1 MIIKSLFLKNFRQFT
16 GEQAIHFSTDEDKKV
31 TIIMA
36 ESGVGKTTLIQSF
49 QWALYGKCKYT
60 KILNEVTK
68 NNMSS
73 SSEEKVSVKLEI
85 NHSNRAYAIERTQVF
100 RKTNI
105 RVNADDSYLT
115 VEYKDEEGVSKQLK
129 GRDAELIIKGLMHQD
144 LFPYFFLEGESLTR
158 VGEQMSRGK
167 NGANNDFV
175 KAIKGLLGFNHLYEA
190 QKHLSM
196 VSTEYNT
203 EIAKNTNDQALRD
216 TIEKITECDKEIHN
230 ANDRIITIDRE
241 IEYNTQERDNL
252 SERLM
257 MYGEIEEKQKRTKK
271 LTTELAML
279 DGRIKDRKK
288 QLFKNFSSKGFFLV
302 LNSLAEEARE
312 TLKNSDSMDRGIP
325 GMNVDA
331 VKYLLEQ
338 KICICGEKLVEGS
351 ENWKKLNDLIA
362 YLPPNNIGYELNT
375 FSNELD
381 QIQKQSQY
389 FDEDFIRER
398 KALSGDIIEYNSKV
412 DELHSLNEDI
422 GGVRED
428 IGLLKQHEQTYNQ
441 KIVDL
446 NVERRKKEG
455 EIQNLKSQKSVLLS
469 QQETLQKQD
478 AKTQKIQAYY
488 AEAHNL
494 YSRITNFITRKEK
507 EKREKLAQAI
517 NDIFADF
524 YEEKITFS
532 LDSNYGVQI
541 KTLDAELSEDFT
553 SGGQDVAVALAFI
566 GAIIK
571 LSGEKDTD
579 PDAVEDEEAK
589 EAYPLIMDAP
599 TSAFGM
605 KQMESFSDI
614 MPKITD
620 QIIVFIND
628 KDGPILMEKMSDNI
642 GEKWSL
648 IKIDTYHSFIEK
660 GVR

>member
-1 MIIKSLFLKNFRQFT
+1 MIIKSLYLNNFRQFT
-16 GEQAIHFSTDEDKKV
+16 EGQTINFSTDENKKV

-60 KILNEVTK
+60 KILNESIR
-68 NNMSS
+68 NSMSS
-73 SSEEKVSVKLEI
+73 GGRETVTVRMEI
-85 NHSNRAYAIERTQVF
+85 NHANRDYTIERTQIF
-100 RKTNI
+100 RKLNI
-105 RVNADDSYLT
+105 RIDADDSVLSI
-115 VEYKDEEGVSKQLK
+115 EYKDEDGLSKQLR
-129 GRDAELIIKGLMHQD
+129 GRDADVLVKGLMHQD

-167 NGANNDFV
+167 NGTNNDFV

-190 QKHLSM
+190 QKHLNS
-196 VSTEYNT
+196 VTGEYSA
-203 EIAKNTNDQALRD
+203 EIARSTSNEKLKKVIEDIASCEKAIQDASERIK
-216 TIEKITECDKEIHN
+216 TIEG
-230 ANDRIITIDRE
+230 E
-241 IEYNTQERDNL
+241 IEYNTKERDKL
-252 SERLM
+252 SEKLM
-257 MYGEIEEKQKRTKK
+257 AFGEIEEKQKRTRK
-271 LTTELAML
+271 LTNELAVL
-279 DGRIKDRKK
+279 KTRIEERKK
-288 QLFKNFSSKGFFLV
+288 QLFKKFSSNAFYLV
-302 LNSLAEEARE
+302 LNSLVEEARE
-312 TLKNSDSMDRGIP
+312 ALKNSDSMDKGIP

-331 VKYLLEQ
+331 VKYMLEN

-351 ENWKKLNDLIA
+351 DHWKKLNDLIT
-362 YLPPNNIGYELNT
+362 YLPPNNIGYELKI

-381 QIQKQSQY
+381 QVQRQSQY

-398 KALSGDIIEYNSKV
+398 KALSDDIKEYDTKV
-412 DELHSLNEDI
+412 EELHTLNEEI

-428 IGLLKQHEQTYNQ
+428 ISLLKEKEQSYNRKIVELNLEKHSKETIINSQRNQ
-441 KIVDL
+441 KREL
-446 NVERRKKEG
+446 
-455 EIQNLKSQKSVLLS
+455 IQT
-469 QQETLQKQD
+469 QEFYQKQD

-488 AEAHNL
+488 AEAYHL
-494 YSRITNFITRKEK
+494 YKQVANFITRKEK
-507 EKREKLAQAI
+507 EKREKLAKAI

-541 KTLDAELSEDFT
+541 KTFDAELSEDFT

-571 LSGEKDTD
+571 LSGEKDVD
-579 PDAVEDEEAK
+579 PEAVEDEEIK
-589 EAYPLIMDAP
+589 EAYPLVMDAP

-628 KDGPILMEKMSDNI
+628 KDGPILMDKMSDKI

-648 IKIDTYHSFIEK
+648 LKDDTYHSSIVK
-660 GVR
+660 GVK